1 MAGKLFYR
9 ERNRYADGSQTPRYV
24 LVAVFGVDL
33 KVYGQH
39 LRMSE
44 LRALAEATG
53 AELVPLPRGE
63 HSGQKR
69 RAAAENTSSAD

>member
-9 ERNRYADGSQTPRYV
+9 ERTRYADGAQKPRYI
-24 LVAVFGVDL
+24 LVAVYNVDL

-44 LRALAEATG
+44 LKALAEATG
-53 AELVPLPRGE
+53 AELVPLPCGE

-69 RAAAENTSSAD
+69 RATAESTAS

>member
-9 ERNRYADGSQTPRYV
+9 ERTRYVDGSHMPRYM
-24 LVAVFGVDL
+24 LVAAYDVNL
-33 KVYGQH
+33 RMYGCH

-44 LRALAEATG
+44 LKALAEATG

-63 HSGQKR
+63 HSGQKWR
-69 RAAAENTSSAD
+69 EGLEKAS

>member
-9 ERNRYADGSQTPRYV
+9 ERNRFADGSQTPRYV
-24 LVAVFGVDL
+24 LVAVYNVDL

-44 LRALAEATG
+44 LKAIAEATG
-53 AELVPLPRGE
+53 AELVALPRGE

-69 RAAAENTSSAD
+69 RAAAEAAPS

>member
-1 MAGKLFYR
+1 MSGKLFYR
-9 ERNRYADGSQTPRYV
+9 ERTRYIDGSQMPRYM
-24 LVAVFGVDL
+24 LIASYNVDL
-33 KVYGQH
+33 RVYGQH

-44 LRALAEATG
+44 LKALAEATG

-69 RAAAENTSSAD
+69 REILESKAS